1 LAEFAWRIAAVTS
14 KSIRVLLRW
23 TARLYVSRR
32 LPMMSML
39 AAISDFFVWWQLPLV
54 AVLVG
59 LIVFMVWYRKRQY

>member
-1 LAEFAWRIAAVTS
+1 
-14 KSIRVLLRW
+14 
-23 TARLYVSRR
+23 
-32 LPMMSML
+32 MMSML